1 MIDSFY
7 EQKDVLRYVDT
18 QAMFLLKGCAYLST
32 HTHANYT
39 IHFSTWRIMM
49 IIPLSTWIVFTGINH
64 LQRGYPSPN
73 RRLVPAAG
81 NQYGLTALAES
92 CAERLSSMLSA
103 QNVVQVL
110 QVLGRN
116 EGAATRKLIFRRMP

>member
-1 MIDSFY
+1 MKHHHFPM
-7 EQKDVLRYVDT
+7 V
-18 QAMFLLKGCAYLST
+18 FLW
-32 HTHANYT
+32 
-39 IHFSTWRIMM
+39 FSYQPR
-49 IIPLSTWIVFTGINH
+49 
-64 LQRGYPSPN
+64 
-73 RRLVPAAG
+73 G

-116 EGAATRKLIFRRMP
+116 EGAIDEKSSLVNSDD